1 MNVNQQTIQLFY
13 SSFQNLDV
21 EGMKKCYH
29 PNIHFSDPVFPSL
42 NGKEP
47 GAMWSMLIDSLKK
60 NKNAWQCVCKNIIAN
75 EVEGSCRWEA
85 HYNFSATGRKV
96 HNIIEAKFK
105 FQDGKIIEHTDRF
118 DFYRWARM
126 AFGMKGILLGW
137 TPFFKAKVQSTV
149 KNTLAKNLS
158 KG

>member
-1 MNVNQQTIQLFY
+1 MNTNQQTIQSFY
-13 SSFQNLDV
+13 ASFQNLDV

-42 NGKEP
+42 NGKEA
-47 GAMWSMLIDSLKK
+47 GAMWSMLIENLKK
-60 NKNAWQCVCKNIIAN
+60 NKDTWQCVCKNIVAN
-75 EVEGSCRWEA
+75 ETEGSCRWEA

-96 HNIIEAKFK
+96 INIIDAKFK
-105 FQDGKIIEHTDRF
+105 FQDGKIIEHTDTF

-137 TPFFKAKVQSTV
+137 TPFFKSKVQSTV
-149 KNTLAKNLS
+149 KKTLAKYLS